1 MQIADFHLHSKYSR
15 ACSKDLDIKNLEKY
29 GKIKGIDILGT
40 GDFTHPKWI
49 MELKSNLKEHQEEK
63 GIYVSSGNQRFILTT
78 EISLIYSDQGRG
90 RRIHNVVLAPSLEV
104 VDQITEYLKKHGRVD
119 YDGRPIFKIPC
130 DEFVYELKKISDEI
144 EVIPAHCLTPWFSI
158 FGEMTGYNTVKECFK
173 DQTKHIHALE
183 TGISADPGMIYRVK
197 DWRQYAL
204 VSNSDSHSFWP
215 WRIGREATLFNMKNI
230 SYNNLINSIRNK
242 ELAGTIEVDPGYGKY
257 HFTGHRNCNIVMNPA
272 DAEKIHNICPVCK
285 SKMTIGVS
293 ARVEELADRPEG
305 NYDDVQE
312 SYSIMPLTEL
322 ISGYYKYPLASKKAW
337 KTYNDLIARFHNE
350 FNILLNADLGELKKV
365 VDEGFSHVILANREG
380 KIRVKPGF
388 DGVYGKII
396 LNNDETIQKQ
406 KSLTEF

>member
-230 SYNNLINSIRNK
+230 S
-242 ELAGTIEVDPGYGKY
+242 
-257 HFTGHRNCNIVMNPA
+257 
-272 DAEKIHNICPVCK
+272 
-285 SKMTIGVS
+285 
-293 ARVEELADRPEG
+293 
-305 NYDDVQE
+305 
-312 SYSIMPLTEL
+312 
-322 ISGYYKYPLASKKAW
+322 
-337 KTYNDLIARFHNE
+337 
-350 FNILLNADLGELKKV
+350 
-365 VDEGFSHVILANREG
+365 
-380 KIRVKPGF
+380 
-388 DGVYGKII
+388 
-396 LNNDETIQKQ
+396 
-406 KSLTEF
+406 